1 MRKEGIPIPRR
12 THSTLVAAGWL
23 VDGTGGPVRNN
34 ILLRIR
40 DGRLVSVEPA
50 HSSAPLEDPVLDFSA
65 CTLLPGFVDAH
76 VHLSMSGTS
85 DPGIRERQIQASY
98 DDMEPVIER
107 HIQDHLFRGI
117 MALRDGGDRAAHTL
131 RYKEIRLAP
140 SDTPVRLRAAG
151 RAWHA
156 PGRYGRIIGRSPRDG
171 TSLHEAILMD
181 EARVDH
187 VKIVN
192 SGLNS
197 LVLFGKETRPQFERE
212 ALRDAVEACRN
223 RGLSVMIHANGRD
236 PVRGAVEAGCDSIE
250 HGFFMGEENLHRMA
264 DRGTVWVPTACAMS
278 ALARTLPAHTE
289 EARGAERNLHHQ
301 LQQIQEA
308 RRAGVVMALG
318 TDSGSLGVHHGRS
331 VAEELGLFLQAGM
344 TVQEAIRCATWNG
357 ARLLA
362 LDHEAGRLAPGRPA
376 SFLVARGGPDR
387 LPASLDPPLAVVV
400 RGVAVGPPV
409 HAPSSSTR

>member
-1 MRKEGIPIPRR
+1 MQTEENPIPGR
-12 THSTLVAAGWL
+12 THSILVAAGWL
-23 VDGTGGPVRNN
+23 LDGTGGPVRNDV
-34 ILLRIR
+34 LLRIR

-50 HSSAPLEDPVLDFSA
+50 HSSTPLEDPVLDFGE
-65 CTLLPGFVDAH
+65 CTLLPGFVDVH
-76 VHLSMSGTS
+76 VHLCMSGTS
-85 DPGIRERQIQASY
+85 DPDIRERQIRASY
-98 DDMEPVIER
+98 EDMEPVIER
-107 HIQDHLFRGI
+107 HVQDHLCRGI
-117 MALRDGGDRAAHTL
+117 MALRDGGDRAGHTL
-131 RYKEIRLAP
+131 RYKETRLAE
-140 SDTPVRLRAAG
+140 SGTPPLLRSPG

-156 PGRYGRIIGRSPRDG
+156 AGRYGRIIGRSPQNG
-171 TSLHEAILMD
+171 TPLHEAILLD
-181 EARVDH
+181 KSPVDH

-212 ALRDAVEACRN
+212 ALRKAVEACRS
-223 RGLSVMIHANGRD
+223 RGLGVMIHANGRD

-250 HGFFMGEENLHRMA
+250 HGFFMGKDNLRRMA

-289 EARGAERNLHHQ
+289 EARGAEENLHHQ

-318 TDSGSLGVHHGRS
+318 TDSGSLGVHHGQS
-331 VAEELGLFLQAGM
+331 MAEELGLFLQAGM
-344 TVQEAIRCATWNG
+344 KVEEAIRCATWNG

-362 LDHEAGRLAPGRPA
+362 LDHEAGRLVPGMPA

-387 LPASLDPPLAVVV
+387 LPGSVDPPLAVVV
-400 RGVAVGPPV
+400 RGERVEPPV
-409 HAPSSSTR
+409 QASSSSTR